1 MELNGQTHIASL
13 LRFRKNF
20 FKVLDDISHVEF
32 ADSLHMELENMM
44 LAVMQTKSEEEREK
58 VVSEHYAVLKRIMA
72 E

>member
-1 MELNGQTHIASL
+1 
-13 LRFRKNF
+13 
-20 FKVLDDISHVEF
+20 
-32 ADSLHMELENMM
+32 MELENMM